1 MWKIIKKI
9 KMQKARKK
17 IVHRMLILVGL
28 SNLLLLFVFVQ
39 NVMVQYD
46 PLKVSIYAAIVA
58 SWNLLSVVSIAVI
71 QRIGRH
77 Q

>member
-1 MWKIIKKI
+1 MWKIIKKNKLRKI
-9 KMQKARKK
+9 RKK

-39 NVMVQYD
+39 NIMVQYD
-46 PLKVSIYAAIVA
+46 PLKVSIYTAIFA
-58 SWNLLSVVSIAVI
+58 SWNLLSIVSIAVI
-71 QRIGRH
+71 QRIDRH

>member
-9 KMQKARKK
+9 KMKKARKK

-39 NVMVQYD
+39 NIMVQYD
-46 PLKVSIYAAIVA
+46 PLKVSIYAAIFS
-58 SWNLLSVVSIAVI
+58 SWNLLSIVSIAVI
-71 QRIGRH
+71 QRIDRH